1 MYLGDFSKKREQELI
16 KSIKLFQDTLSKN
29 TDKIKIIVS
38 DLSKRLFN
46 KMCEDGLL
54 KPNDAF
60 TDVEEAIKEYIK
72 RKQTEEFPN
81 VYFILSPEINE
92 CFGDEEM
99 YYIEKFHDGLIK
111 LKLYNKETME
121 EDLKMVNSERFF
133 IFKNVNNSYNML
145 KFEFAIRTRS
155 SSLNPHII
163 DIIRYILGIYKITDD
178 KVIITNPNIIPKINN
193 WELASKIFEQHI
205 NIIIK
210 EFRYCVQLN
219 SSGEPFSNAMSKRN
233 YCSTN
238 FMKTKIDINNLSKED
253 LEEIENYAKWGLLT
267 KDTDGNYHIN
277 YYTYSLL
284 LYILNGYNDYLTY
297 KVIRFF
303 WSDDGLRNMVNEL
316 CIKPIEKNETYPD
329 KLKRLL
335 YFAQEYSRILERKG
349 MPTFIA
355 VKFLEEYNHEVDLFK
370 ELLESR
376 ENNLTLE
383 RKL

>member
-1 MYLGDFSKKREQELI
+1 MYLRYFDLKREQELI
-16 KSIKLFQDTLSKN
+16 KSIKLFQDILSKN

-60 TDVEEAIKEYIK
+60 TDLEEATKEYIK

-99 YYIEKFHDGLIK
+99 YYIEQFNNKLIE
-111 LKLYNKETME
+111 LKLYNKGIFDE
-121 EDLKMVNSERFF
+121 ELKMVNSERFF
-133 IFKNVNNSYNML
+133 TIKDTNSHNMIG
-145 KFEFAIRTRS
+145 FGVEYAIRILRS
-155 SSLNPHII
+155 DYKPNVI
-163 DIIRYILGIYKITDD
+163 DIIRYILGIYQISDD

-193 WELASKIFEQHI
+193 WELASKIFEEHI
-205 NIIIK
+205 NIIEK
-210 EFRYCVQLN
+210 ESRYSAPEFDKAC
-219 SSGEPFSNAMSKRN
+219 KYYDN
-233 YCSTN
+233 YLATN

-253 LEEIENYAKWGLLT
+253 IEELDNYAKWNLLT

-284 LYILNGYNDYLTY
+284 LYILNGYNDYTTY
-297 KVIRFF
+297 KVVRFF
-303 WSDDGLRNMVNEL
+303 WNEENLQDIVDEL
-316 CIKPIEKNETYPD
+316 CIKPFEKYETNPD
-329 KLKRLL
+329 KLKRFI
-335 YFAQEYSRILERKG
+335 YFAQEYSRILEGKYAAINRS
-349 MPTFIA
+349 
-355 VKFLEEYNHEVDLFK
+355 LELFKEYKNEVDLFK

-376 ENNLTLE
+376 KNNLTLE